1 MPPPPPTRRAFSE
14 HFRLSQAGSQIKQG
28 WFASLS
34 RPIKK
39 RFGSGN
45 GQLPPPP
52 PRRAKSAWD
61 ITPSMVGNYY
71 KKNIYFTKCF

>member
-1 MPPPPPTRRAFSE
+1 MPPPPPTRRALSE
-14 HFRLSQAGSQIKQG
+14 HLRLPQSGAPVKQG

-39 RFGSGN
+39 RFGGGGG

-61 ITPSMVGNYY
+61 ITPSMVCKSLFPRYY
-71 KKNIYFTKCF
+71 Y